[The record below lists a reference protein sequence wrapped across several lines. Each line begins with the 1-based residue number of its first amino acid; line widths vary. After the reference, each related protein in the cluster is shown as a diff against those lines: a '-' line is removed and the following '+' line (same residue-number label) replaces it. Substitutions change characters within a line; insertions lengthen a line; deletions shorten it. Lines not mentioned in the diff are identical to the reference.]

1 MASRDPALTMPVSW
15 RGART
20 APGTAHLGLG
30 VDVAVLAFLFVL
42 YANLAVIA
50 SDFYGVPEV
59 MASSIAL
66 LLLFPI
72 GKYVLLDREPLVITP
87 VLPLVFAFLGALFLS
102 AALSNEPAV
111 AGKSVVTYL
120 TEGLVL
126 YLLVSNAV
134 RTTRTLN
141 RIIWVLILAG
151 SLLGAISIYQELTH
165 TYANNYGGLAQVD
178 RLEAGGSFNIAP
190 QDSAEK
196 VLRPRLGGPLGS
208 ENRYAQIMVVLMPLA
223 LIRVFRERS
232 RRLRLLA
239 AGASLLILGGL
250 LLTFSRGGAVGLGV
264 ILVLMVLLREVR
276 LRHFAM
282 LLAVGTAV
290 VLLVIPD
297 YVVRLSS
304 LQGVTGISTSD
315 ESSYPDRAV
324 LGRATENLA
333 AWYTFLDHPLV
344 GVGPGVYFHEYSR
357 QYANRLGLRYLES
370 QRRGHSLYLE
380 MAADIGLAGLGA
392 FLAMVTAALA
402 YLYRNMRYWRE
413 RDWGR
418 SVLASSFF
426 FALLAYMSTALFLQL
441 SYQRYF
447 WVLLA
452 LASSTIWALENDRR
466 AETAAARPA
475 PSWRLKERVQTL

>member
-1 MASRDPALTMPVSW
+1 
-15 RGART
+15 
-20 APGTAHLGLG
+20 
-30 VDVAVLAFLFVL
+30 
-42 YANLAVIA
+42 
-50 SDFYGVPEV
+50 
-59 MASSIAL
+59 
-66 LLLFPI
+66 
-72 GKYVLLDREPLVITP
+72 VITP
-87 VLPLVFAFLGALFLS
+87 VLPLVFVFLGALFLS
-102 AALSNEPAV
+102 AALSGEPGV
-111 AGKSVVTYL
+111 AGRSVVTYL
-120 TEGLVL
+120 TEGLIL

-141 RIIWVLILAG
+141 RVVWVLIIAG
-151 SLLGAISIYQELTH
+151 SLLGAVSIYQELTH

-178 RLEAGGSFNIAP
+178 RLDVGGSFNIAP
-190 QDSAEK
+190 QDSQEK

-223 LIRVFRERS
+223 LIRVLRERS

-250 LLTFSRGGAVGLGV
+250 LLTFSRGGAVGLAV
-264 ILVLMVLLREVR
+264 VLLLMVLLREVR
-276 LRHFAM
+276 LRHFAL

-290 VLLVIPD
+290 VLLAIPD
-297 YVVRLSS
+297 YVIRLSS
-304 LQGVTGISTSD
+304 LQGVTGISASD

-357 QYANRLGLRYLES
+357 VYANRLGLRYLQS

-380 MAADIGLAGLGA
+380 MAADIGLVGLGA
-392 FLAMVTAALA
+392 FLAMVATALA
-402 YLYRNMRYWRE
+402 YLYRNARYWRE
-413 RDWGR
+413 RDTERWI
-418 SVLASSFF
+418 LASSFLF
-426 FALLAYMSTALFLQL
+426 GLLAYLATALFLQL

-452 LASSTIWALENDRR
+452 LGSSTIWALETDRR
-466 AETAAARPA
+466 AESSSVGAMRPGG
-475 PSWRLKERVQTL
+475 

>member
-1 MASRDPALTMPVSW
+1 MASGDHTLPTPVPWS
-15 RGART
+15 GARSSDK
-20 APGTAHLGLG
+20 ARLGIG
-30 VDVAVLAFLFVL
+30 PEVAALAFIFVL

-50 SDFYGVPEV
+50 KDFYGVPAV
-59 MASSIAL
+59 MASSIVL

-87 VLPLVFAFLGALFLS
+87 VLPLVLVFLGALFLS
-102 AALSNEPAV
+102 AALSRETAV
-111 AGKSVVTYL
+111 AGRSIVSYL
-120 TEGLVL
+120 TEGLIL

-134 RTTRTLN
+134 RTTGTLN
-141 RIIWVLILAG
+141 RVCWALIIAG
-151 SLLGAISIYQELTH
+151 SLLGAISICQELTH

-178 RLEAGGSFNIAP
+178 RLDVGGGFNVAP
-190 QDSAEK
+190 QDSPEK
-196 VLRPRLGGPLGS
+196 ILRPRLGGPLGS
-208 ENRYAQIMVVLMPLA
+208 ENRYAQIMAVLMPLA

-250 LLTFSRGGAVGLGV
+250 LLTFSRGGAVGLAV
-264 ILVLMVLLREVR
+264 VLLAMVLLRELR

-282 LLAVGTAV
+282 LLAIAAAV
-290 VLLVIPD
+290 VLLVVPD
-297 YVVRLSS
+297 YVIRLSS
-304 LQGVTGISTSD
+304 LQGVTGISASD

-333 AWYTFLDHPLV
+333 AWYTFVDHPLV

-357 QYANRLGLRYLES
+357 EYANRLGLRYLES

-380 MAADIGLAGLGA
+380 MAADTGLVGLGA
-392 FLAMVTAALA
+392 FLAMVTTALA
-402 YLYRNMRYWRE
+402 YLYRNARYWRE
-413 RDWGR
+413 RDNERWI
-418 SVLASSFF
+418 VASSFL
-426 FALLAYMSTALFLQL
+426 FALLAYLATALFLQL

-452 LASSTIWALENDRR
+452 LASSTIWALEADRR
-466 AETAAARPA
+466 AESTGVGTARA
-475 PSWRLKERVQTL
+475 WRLKESARTL